1 MGAHLVRAVRDRL
14 WSTGRVRRDLTVLV
28 GPPAVIDT
36 WEREAISIGLMIG
49 KVSHGKLSRSG
60 NGGVRWEEAVVQGA
74 QILAVDEA
82 HNFLNAGSNRTKQ
95 VRNSLADNVML
106 FTATPI
112 SRGASDLLN
121 LVGLLGP
128 DNFDDDTLDI
138 LKRLERRHGLGGA
151 LSGDEVIAL
160 RKEIQRFT
168 VRRTKSQ
175 INEMVDRRAGGL
187 HPSSDWTSL
196 PLSETRCGDLRHRGD
211 DK

>member
-1 MGAHLVRAVRDRL
+1 MIH
-14 WSTGRVRRDLTVLV
+14 
-28 GPPAVIDT
+28 T
-36 WEREAISIGLMIG
+36 WQGEATSIGLMIG

-60 NGGVRWEEAVVQGA
+60 NGGRDGKRHVQGA

-128 DNFDDDTLDI
+128 DNFNDDTLDPEAV
-138 LKRLERRHGLGGA
+138 RATTRARR
-151 LSGDEVIAL
+151 SAL
-160 RKEIQRFT
+160 RR
-168 VRRTKSQ
+168 
-175 INEMVDRRAGGL
+175 
-187 HPSSDWTSL
+187 
-196 PLSETRCGDLRHRGD
+196 
-211 DK
+211 